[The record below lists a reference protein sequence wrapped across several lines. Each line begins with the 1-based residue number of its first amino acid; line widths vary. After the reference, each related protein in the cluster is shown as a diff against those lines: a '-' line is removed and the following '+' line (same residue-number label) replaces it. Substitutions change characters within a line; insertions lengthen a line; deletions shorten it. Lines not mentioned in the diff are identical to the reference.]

1 MNTFGMTYNKRKHC
15 YEPIYIEKSA
25 KERQQ
30 IATIISRH
38 DEELKNNVKLTTQ
51 KVIVYIVTCFCRSAV
66 NVIVKCNQNHCN
78 ISRKSEYIIINKLS
92 FI

>member
-30 IATIISRH
+30 IATIISRQ
-38 DEELKNNVKLTTQ
+38 DKELKEQYEIDHTKGYCSHCHVLLPL
-51 KVIVYIVTCFCRSAV
+51 SG
-66 NVIVKCNQNHCN
+66 KCDCQM
-78 ISRKSEYIIINKLS
+78 
-92 FI
+92 